1 MLRLF
6 LILSLSHKISFN
18 NPMPMADFAD
28 GKSVVFIGTGLKK
41 TLGFQLQN
49 NSGFSAETP
58 WFLPLSPSFPM
69 VFPWF
74 SHGFPMVLPWFSWT
88 KSQDVVKKWT
98 VFCPLVGEL
107 RDPAMRQ
114 RHWAQLMDQRLGGG
128 RGHGEL
134 ASGNFNGILMGIFMG
149 F

>member
-1 MLRLF
+1 
-6 LILSLSHKISFN
+6 
-18 NPMPMADFAD
+18 
-28 GKSVVFIGTGLKK
+28 
-41 TLGFQLQN
+41 
-49 NSGFSAETP
+49 
-58 WFLPLSPSFPM
+58 M

-74 SHGFPMVLPWFSWT
+74 SHGFSHGFPMGFPMVLPWFSWT

-114 RHWAQLMDQRLGGG
+114 RHWAQLMDQPLGRE

-134 ASGNFNGILMGIFMG
+134 ASGDLMGFNGDFNGILKDLMG
-149 F
+149 FNGFLMGFNGFLMGF